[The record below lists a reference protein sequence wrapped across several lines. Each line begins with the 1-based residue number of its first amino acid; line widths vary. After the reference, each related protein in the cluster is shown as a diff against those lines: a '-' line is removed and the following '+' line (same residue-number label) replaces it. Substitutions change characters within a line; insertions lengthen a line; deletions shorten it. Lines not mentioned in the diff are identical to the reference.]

1 MDAIKTKDFRAF
13 LDAVK
18 CDGKAVVITPEM
30 RETVIKSARNLP
42 GVMTTT
48 AKILSVYDILNA
60 KYLVID
66 QSALAIIEEVFCVM
80 TAYDIIIRPIITER
94 SMASVAD
101 KKYVF
106 EVAPSAGKIEIK
118 KAIEEIFGVKV
129 AAVNT
134 TDVHG
139 QGQAYGAARPA
150 APRIGRRLLCS
161 WLRTQE
167 H

>member
-94 SMASVAD
+94 SNSRALRRSMSLRWLLLPARLRSRR
-101 KKYVF
+101 
-106 EVAPSAGKIEIK
+106 PS
-118 KAIEEIFGVKV
+118 
-129 AAVNT
+129 
-134 TDVHG
+134 
-139 QGQAYGAARPA
+139 
-150 APRIGRRLLCS
+150 RRS
-161 WLRTQE
+161 SA
-167 H
+167 